1 MGSEITVDS
10 CRCDKGLLR
19 QKVKSFVLHGVIGGW
34 VRERPNKNR
43 HTVGI
48 DYFHC
53 NSGLNWQIAG
63 DGNCA
68 PELAANA
75 NQTFRREMTLGHAL
89 TAYKR
94 L

>member
-1 MGSEITVDS
+1 MTADNCAATKASF
-10 CRCDKGLLR
+10 R
-19 QKVKSFVLHGVIGGW
+19 QKVKSFVLRGVVDGW
-34 VRERPNKNR
+34 VAERPNKNR

-53 NSGLNWQIAG
+53 NSRLNWQIAW
-63 DGNCA
+63 DGNGA
-68 PELAANA
+68 PELTANA